1 VKIPSER
8 IQSIDAFR
16 GVTIFAMIFVNE
28 LAGVGG
34 IPGWMKHA
42 AADED
47 AMTFVDV
54 VFPAFLFIVG
64 MSMPFAIQR
73 RLDRG
78 ESKLKVTMHTLW
90 RGLALIVMGVFMVNA
105 EGDYD
110 EAAMRVSIH
119 AWSLLF
125 YLAVVLVWVDWKISN
140 KLVVYAFRA
149 TGILVLILL
158 AFEYRGAEGGHIKAH
173 WWGILGLIGWAYLI
187 SFCFYMIVRGKRFG
201 LISGIALGIGYY
213 VLGHFAFRGNVFYQH
228 PLLSQSGHATHVV
241 IVLSGILLSLFFFQR
256 DLLATSRTRL
266 VTAAWYFF
274 VMLVVAVVLRPLF
287 GISKIYATPA
297 WAAFSIAICIA
308 VFALIFLLVEEF
320 KLRRWMNWLL
330 PSASNPLVAYMI
342 PYVVYAGMKAVGISW
357 PAFLYQ
363 GWEGILWCLIYAG
376 LVMVAGGWLTRRG
389 MVIRL

>member
-1 VKIPSER
+1 MPSER

-16 GVTIFAMIFVNE
+16 GVTILAMIFVNE

-34 IPGWMKHA
+34 IPDWMKHA
-42 AADED
+42 AAEDD

-73 RLDRG
+73 RIDRS
-78 ESKLKVTMHTLW
+78 ESKLKIAMHTLW
-90 RGLALIVMGVFMVNA
+90 RALALIVMGVFMVNA

-110 EAAMRVSIH
+110 EAAMKVSIYV
-119 AWSLLF
+119 WSLLF
-125 YLAVVLVWVDWKISN
+125 YLAVILVWVDWKISN

-158 AFEYRGAEGGHIKAH
+158 AFEYRGAEGGHIKTH
-173 WWGILGLIGWAYLI
+173 WWGILGLIGWAYVI

-201 LISGIALGIGYY
+201 IISGIGLGIGYY

-228 PLLSQSGHATHVV
+228 PFLSQSGHATHVV

-266 VTAAWYFF
+266 ATAAWYFF
-274 VMLVVAVVLRPLF
+274 GMLVVGLVLRPLF

-297 WAAFSIAICIA
+297 WAALSIAICIA

-342 PYVVYAGMKAVGISW
+342 PFVVYAGMKAVGISW
-357 PAFLYQ
+357 PELLYR
-363 GWEGILWCLIYAG
+363 GWEGILWSLISAG
-376 LVMVAGGWLTRRG
+376 AVMLVGAWLTRRG
-389 MVIRL
+389 VVIRL